1 MLKAVIFDLNG
12 VFILSPKLSD
22 RFEKDF
28 GIVSEIFLPRL
39 NEIMEWVRK
48 PQAGPAF
55 DYWEPVLK
63 EWGVDLSE
71 KEFWKYW
78 FEAETPSMEMISL
91 AKELKGKGI
100 TVITLSNN
108 FKERA
113 EFYGHYFWMSE
124 VVDKAYFSWE
134 TGLVKPDTEAWRLVL
149 GDFNLEPSECIYFD
163 DQEKNLIA
171 AQSIGIESFM
181 FINPGETKRTIEECF
196 RSIV

>member
-39 NEIMEWVRK
+39 NEIMECVRK

-181 FINPGETKRTIEECF
+181 FINPGETKRTIEEGF

>member
-1 MLKAVIFDLNG
+1 MLKAAIFDLNG

-28 GIVSEIFLPRL
+28 GIVSEIFIPKL
-39 NEIMEWVRK
+39 NEIMERVRK

-55 DYWEPVLK
+55 NYWDPVLK

-71 KEFWKYW
+71 KEFCKYW

-100 TVITLSNN
+100 TVIALSNN

-113 EFYGHYFWMSE
+113 EFYGHYPWMSE
-124 VVDKAYFSWE
+124 AVNKAYFSWE

-149 GDFNLEPSECIYFD
+149 KDFSLEPSECIYFD

-171 AQSIGIESFM
+171 AQSIGIKSFI
-181 FINPGETKRTIEECF
+181 FTNFNDTRSAIEELM
-196 RSIV
+196 